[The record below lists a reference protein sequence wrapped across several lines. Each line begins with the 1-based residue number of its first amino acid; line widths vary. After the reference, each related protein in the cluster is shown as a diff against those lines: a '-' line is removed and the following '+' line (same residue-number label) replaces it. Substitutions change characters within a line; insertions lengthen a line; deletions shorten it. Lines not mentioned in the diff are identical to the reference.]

1 MGGGGLS
8 KTQATQNN
16 IAEGQL
22 QLAQQQQAQSDKTLG
37 VVSPGLQTAE
47 DYYASLATGDPT
59 KIMSAIGPAVS
70 QIGSQTQQAKTQIQQ
85 STPRGGAQD
94 LALAEADISK
104 AGQVG
109 NLETQSY
116 TGAFPALASLFQGG
130 AGISVSQ
137 IANAIASAQGASQT
151 TAAVGQEQASAKAST
166 MGMFGSM
173 AGAAGTAFEGQCWLA
188 RAIYGEKD
196 LRPILIS
203 EMWWRKWARES
214 FFARVMLALYLVFGE
229 PLSVLAKRFEWVR
242 SLFKL
247 FFDRALE
254 KAIQDAKIFQ
264 DDVDRRA
271 A

>member
-1 MGGGGLS
+1 LD
-8 KTQATQNN
+8 
-16 IAEGQL
+16 
-22 QLAQQQQAQSDKTLG
+22 LAKQQQEQSTKTLG
-37 VVSPGLQTAE
+37 IVEPGLKTAE
-47 DYYASLATGDPT
+47 DYYASLASGDPT

-70 QIGSQTQQAKTQIQQ
+70 QIGSQTNQAKTQIKQ

-173 AGAAGTAFEGQCWLA
+173 AGAAGTAFEGACWLA

-229 PLSVLAKRFEWVR
+229 PLSVVAKRFEWVR

-247 FFDRALE
+247 VFDRVLE
-254 KAIQDAKIFQ
+254 KAIQDAKTFQ
-264 DDVDRRA
+264 DGIDRRA